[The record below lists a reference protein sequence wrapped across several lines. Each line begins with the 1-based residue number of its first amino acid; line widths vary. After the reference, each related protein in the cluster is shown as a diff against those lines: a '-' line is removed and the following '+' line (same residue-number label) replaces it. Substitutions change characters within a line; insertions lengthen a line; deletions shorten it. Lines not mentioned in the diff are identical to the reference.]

1 MVEQGGQLSAVSD
14 GAPVQTRAGAW
25 RLCLPE
31 SLPATEEALDGQ
43 PTIDTIA
50 LRFRV
55 SSDEE
60 TGALALPPT
69 EVGRE
74 PGRRPVRAKSRRR
87 DAPIDADAVETSAP
101 M

>member
-1 MVEQGGQLSAVSD
+1 LRGDADASRRLPRPRRSPA
-14 GAPVQTRAGAW
+14 AW
-25 RLCLPE
+25 RWYERWCG
-31 SLPATEEALDGQ
+31 DGTWQ
-43 PTIDTIA
+43 QIA
-50 LRFRV
+50 A
-55 SSDEE
+55 
-60 TGALALPPT
+60 ALALPPT